1 MRYIKFTLLIY
12 SFLLTW
18 GITTNSISA
27 DEVTPTTTSETTV
40 TPQSQSTSVDSN
52 DEDAAIEEKFYSHDV
67 TIDEY
72 NQNVANFNKVNTDTV
87 KTMVTENSNNLDQV
101 LYIGRPTCY
110 FCRQAS
116 PHLRDFNQLINN
128 QLYYYDI
135 DAEPSAHDFAFKE
148 IGIPGTPTTMRL
160 KNGKVVSAWI
170 SGEKTGQEFYD
181 FLFSAD
187 ANKLAD
193 SYTIKKTVSTD
204 TSNPVITN
212 NQNVEPTVKHIPTN
226 ISQLKEEKTTTE
238 LVNTTSQ
245 PFKPVKKIQ
254 NPATTTNKK
263 NKNSVLPQLGVV
275 PLYHQ
280 PLFKLPI
287 PKIPKQLER
296 TIMLITF
303 LVLYLGFLICLWLS
317 WKEINKRK

>member
-40 TPQSQSTSVDSN
+40 TPQSQSTPVDSN

-67 TIDEY
+67 TIDKY

-116 PHLRDFNQLINN
+116 PHLRDFNQLISN

-135 DAEPSAHDFAFKE
+135 DAEPNAHDFAFKE

-170 SGEKTGQEFYD
+170 GGEKTGQEFYD

-193 SYTIKKTVSTD
+193 SYTIKKTVSAN
-204 TSNPVITN
+204 TSNTVITN
-212 NQNVEPTVKHIPTN
+212 NQNIKPTIKPIPTN
-226 ISQLKEEKTTTE
+226 INQLKEEKTTLE

-245 PFKPVKKIQ
+245 SSKPVKKFR
-254 NPATTTNKK
+254 NKLLIK
-263 NKNSVLPQLGVV
+263 KIKILF
-275 PLYHQ
+275 YH
-280 PLFKLPI
+280 
-287 PKIPKQLER
+287 
-296 TIMLITF
+296 
-303 LVLYLGFLICLWLS
+303 S
-317 WKEINKRK
+317 

>member
-18 GITTNSISA
+18 GITTNNISA

-40 TPQSQSTSVDSN
+40 TPQSQSTPVDSN

-67 TIDEY
+67 TIDKY

-87 KTMVTENSNNLDQV
+87 KTMITENGNNLDQV

-135 DAEPSAHDFAFKE
+135 DAEPIAHDFAFKE

-160 KNGKVVSAWI
+160 KNGKVISAWVG
-170 SGEKTGQEFYD
+170 GEKTGQEFYD

-193 SYTIKKTVSTD
+193 SYTIKKTVSAN
-204 TSNPVITN
+204 TSNTVITN
-212 NQNVEPTVKHIPTN
+212 NQNIKPTIKPIPTN
-226 ISQLKEEKTTTE
+226 INQLKEEKTTLE

-245 PFKPVKKIQ
+245 SSKPVKKVQ
-254 NPATTTNKK
+254 KQTTNKE
-263 NKNSVLPQLGVV
+263 NKNSVLPQLGAV
-275 PLYHQ
+275 PPYHQ

-287 PKIPKQLER
+287 PRLIPKRLER
-296 TIMLITF
+296 IIALVSF
-303 LVLYLGFLICLWLS
+303 LVLYIGITIWTGLS
-317 WKEINKRK
+317 LKNWDKK

>member
-18 GITTNSISA
+18 GITTNNISA

-40 TPQSQSTSVDSN
+40 TPQSQSTPVDSN

-67 TIDEY
+67 TIDKY

-135 DAEPSAHDFAFKE
+135 DAEPNAHDFAFKE

-160 KNGKVVSAWI
+160 KNGKLVSAWVG
-170 SGEKTGQEFYD
+170 GEKTGQEFYE

-193 SYTIKKTVSTD
+193 SYTIKKTVSAN
-204 TSNPVITN
+204 TSNTVITN
-212 NQNVEPTVKHIPTN
+212 NQNIKPTIKPIPTN
-226 ISQLKEEKTTTE
+226 INQLKEEKTTLE

-245 PFKPVKKIQ
+245 SSKPVKKVQ
-254 NPATTTNKK
+254 KQTTNKE
-263 NKNSVLPQLGVV
+263 NKNSVLPQLGAV
-275 PLYHQ
+275 PPYHQ

-287 PKIPKQLER
+287 PRLIPKRLEH
-296 TIMLITF
+296 IIALVSF
-303 LVLYLGFLICLWLS
+303 LVLYIGITIWTGLS
-317 WKEINKRK
+317 LKNWDKK

>member
-40 TPQSQSTSVDSN
+40 TSQSQSIPVDSN

-67 TIDEY
+67 TVDEY
-72 NQNVANFNKVNTDTV
+72 NQNVANFNKVDTNTV
-87 KTMVTENSNNLDQV
+87 KNMVTENTNNLDQV

-135 DAEPSAHDFAFKE
+135 DAEPNAHDFAFKE
-148 IGIPGTPTTMRL
+148 IRIPGTPTTMRL
-160 KNGKVVSAWI
+160 KNGKLVSAWVG
-170 SGEKTGQEFYD
+170 GEKTGQEFYD
-181 FLFSAD
+181 FLFFAD

-193 SYTIKKTVSTD
+193 SYTIKKTVSAN
-204 TSNPVITN
+204 TSNTVITN
-212 NQNVEPTVKHIPTN
+212 NQNVKPTIKPIPTN
-226 ISQLKEEKTTTE
+226 INQLKEEKTTPE

-245 PFKPVKKIQ
+245 SSKPVKKVQ
-254 NPATTTNKK
+254 KQTTNKE
-263 NKNSVLPQLGVV
+263 NKNSVLPQLGAV
-275 PLYHQ
+275 PPYHQ

-287 PKIPKQLER
+287 PRLIPKRLEH
-296 TIMLITF
+296 IIALVSF
-303 LVLYLGFLICLWLS
+303 LVLYIGITIWTGLS
-317 WKEINKRK
+317 LKNWDKK

>member
-40 TPQSQSTSVDSN
+40 TSQSIPVDSN

-67 TIDEY
+67 TVDEY
-72 NQNVANFNKVNTDTV
+72 NQNVANFNKVDTNTV
-87 KTMVTENSNNLDQV
+87 KNMVTENTNNLDQV

-135 DAEPSAHDFAFKE
+135 DVEPNAHDFAFKE

-160 KNGKVVSAWI
+160 KNGKVISAWVG
-170 SGEKTGQEFYD
+170 GEKTGQEFYD

-193 SYTIKKTVSTD
+193 SYTIKKTVSAN
-204 TSNPVITN
+204 TSNTVITN
-212 NQNVEPTVKHIPTN
+212 NQNIKPTIKPIPTN
-226 ISQLKEEKTTTE
+226 INQLKEEKTTLE

-245 PFKPVKKIQ
+245 SFKPVKKVQ
-254 NPATTTNKK
+254 KQTTNKE
-263 NKNSVLPQLGVV
+263 NKNSVLPQLGAV
-275 PLYHQ
+275 PPYHQ

-287 PKIPKQLER
+287 PRLIPKRLER
-296 TIMLITF
+296 IIALVSF
-303 LVLYLGFLICLWLS
+303 LVLYIGITIWTGLS
-317 WKEINKRK
+317 LKNWDKK

>member
-40 TPQSQSTSVDSN
+40 TSQSQSIPVDSN

-67 TIDEY
+67 TVDEY
-72 NQNVANFNKVNTDTV
+72 NQNVANFNKVDTNTV
-87 KTMVTENSNNLDQV
+87 KNMVTENTNNLDQV

-135 DAEPSAHDFAFKE
+135 DAEPNAHDFAFKE

-160 KNGKVVSAWI
+160 KNGKLVSAWVG
-170 SGEKTGQEFYD
+170 GEKTGQEFYD
-181 FLFSAD
+181 FLFFAD

-193 SYTIKKTVSTD
+193 SYTIKKTVSAN
-204 TSNPVITN
+204 TSNTVITN
-212 NQNVEPTVKHIPTN
+212 NQNVKPTIKPIPTN
-226 ISQLKEEKTTTE
+226 INQPKEEKTTPE

-245 PFKPVKKIQ
+245 SSKPVKKVQ
-254 NPATTTNKK
+254 KQTTNKE
-263 NKNSVLPQLGVV
+263 NKNSVLPQLGAV
-275 PLYHQ
+275 PPYHQ

-287 PKIPKQLER
+287 PRLIPKRLEH
-296 TIMLITF
+296 IIALVSF
-303 LVLYLGFLICLWLS
+303 LVLYIGITIWTGLS
-317 WKEINKRK
+317 LKNWDKK

>member
-67 TIDEY
+67 TVDEY
-72 NQNVANFNKVNTDTV
+72 NQNVANFNKVDTNTV
-87 KTMVTENSNNLDQV
+87 KNMVTENTNNLDQV

-135 DAEPSAHDFAFKE
+135 DAEPNAHDFAFKE

-160 KNGKVVSAWI
+160 KNGKLVSAWVG
-170 SGEKTGQEFYD
+170 GEKTGQEFYD
-181 FLFSAD
+181 FLFFAD

-193 SYTIKKTVSTD
+193 SYTIKKTVSAN
-204 TSNPVITN
+204 TSNTVITN
-212 NQNVEPTVKHIPTN
+212 NQNVKPTIKPIPTN
-226 ISQLKEEKTTTE
+226 INQPKEEKTTPE

-245 PFKPVKKIQ
+245 SSKPVKKVQ
-254 NPATTTNKK
+254 KQTTNKE
-263 NKNSVLPQLGVV
+263 NKNSVLPQLGAV
-275 PLYHQ
+275 PPYHQ

-287 PKIPKQLER
+287 PRLIPKRLER
-296 TIMLITF
+296 IIALVSF
-303 LVLYLGFLICLWLS
+303 LVLYIGITIWTGLS
-317 WKEINKRK
+317 LKNWDKK

>member
-1 MRYIKFTLLIY
+1 M
-12 SFLLTW
+12 
-18 GITTNSISA
+18 
-27 DEVTPTTTSETTV
+27 
-40 TPQSQSTSVDSN
+40 
-52 DEDAAIEEKFYSHDV
+52 
-67 TIDEY
+67 
-72 NQNVANFNKVNTDTV
+72 ANFNKVNTDTV

-135 DAEPSAHDFAFKE
+135 DAEPNTHDFAFKE
-148 IGIPGTPTTMRL
+148 IGIPGTPTTIRL
-160 KNGKVVSAWI
+160 KNGKLVSTWVG
-170 SGEKTGQEFYD
+170 GEKTGQEFYD

-193 SYTIKKTVSTD
+193 SYTIKKTVSAN
-204 TSNPVITN
+204 TSNTVITN
-212 NQNVEPTVKHIPTN
+212 NQNVKPTIKPIPTN
-226 ISQLKEEKTTTE
+226 INQLKEEKTTPE

-245 PFKPVKKIQ
+245 SSKPVKKVQ
-254 NPATTTNKK
+254 KQTTNKED
-263 NKNSVLPQLGVV
+263 KNSVLPQLGAV

-287 PKIPKQLER
+287 PRLIPKRLER
-296 TIMLITF
+296 IIALVSF
-303 LVLYLGFLICLWLS
+303 LVLYIGITIWTGLS
-317 WKEINKRK
+317 LKNWDKK

>member
-40 TPQSQSTSVDSN
+40 TSQSIPVDSN

-67 TIDEY
+67 TVDEY
-72 NQNVANFNKVNTDTV
+72 NQNVANFNKVDTNTV
-87 KTMVTENSNNLDQV
+87 KNMVTENTNNLDQV

-135 DAEPSAHDFAFKE
+135 DVEPNAHDFAFKE

-160 KNGKVVSAWI
+160 KNGKLVSAWVG
-170 SGEKTGQEFYD
+170 GEKTGQEFYE

-193 SYTIKKTVSTD
+193 SYTIKKTTNTN
-204 TSNPVITN
+204 TSNLTVTN
-212 NQNVEPTVKHIPTN
+212 NKDNKREVVKPIPTL
-226 ISQLKEEKTTTE
+226 ITQPEKEETNTE
-238 LVNTTSQ
+238 LIVNTTSQ
-245 PFKPVKKIQ
+245 VSKPVKKVQ
-254 NPATTTNKK
+254 KQTTNKE
-263 NKNSVLPQLGVV
+263 NKNSVLPQLGAV
-275 PLYHQ
+275 PPYHQ

-287 PKIPKQLER
+287 PRLIPKRLER
-296 TIMLITF
+296 IIALVSF
-303 LVLYLGFLICLWLS
+303 LVLYIGITIWIGLS
-317 WKEINKRK
+317 LKNWDKK

>member
-40 TPQSQSTSVDSN
+40 TPQSKSTPVDSN

-87 KTMVTENSNNLDQV
+87 KTMITENGNNLDQV

-110 FCRQAS
+110 FCRQAF

-135 DAEPSAHDFAFKE
+135 DAEPNAHDFAFKE

-160 KNGKVVSAWI
+160 KNGKLVSAWVG
-170 SGEKTGQEFYD
+170 GEKTGQEFYD
-181 FLFSAD
+181 FLFFAD

-193 SYTIKKTVSTD
+193 SYTIKKTVSAN
-204 TSNPVITN
+204 TSNTVITN
-212 NQNVEPTVKHIPTN
+212 NQNVKPTIKPIPTN
-226 ISQLKEEKTTTE
+226 INQLKEEKTTLE

-245 PFKPVKKIQ
+245 SSKPVKKVQ
-254 NPATTTNKK
+254 KQTTNKE
-263 NKNSVLPQLGVV
+263 NKNSVLPQLGAV
-275 PLYHQ
+275 PPYHQ

-287 PKIPKQLER
+287 PRLIPKRLER
-296 TIMLITF
+296 IIALVSF
-303 LVLYLGFLICLWLS
+303 LVLYIGITIWTGLS
-317 WKEINKRK
+317 LKNWDKK

>member
-40 TPQSQSTSVDSN
+40 TSQSQSIPVDSN

-67 TIDEY
+67 TVDEY
-72 NQNVANFNKVNTDTV
+72 NQNVANFNKVDTNTV
-87 KTMVTENSNNLDQV
+87 KNMVTENTNNLDQV

-135 DAEPSAHDFAFKE
+135 DAEPNAHDFAFKE

-160 KNGKVVSAWI
+160 KNGKLVSAWVG
-170 SGEKTGQEFYD
+170 GEKTGQEFYD
-181 FLFSAD
+181 FLFFAD

-193 SYTIKKTVSTD
+193 SYTIKKTVSTN
-204 TSNPVITN
+204 TSNTVITN
-212 NQNVEPTVKHIPTN
+212 NQNVKPTIKPIPTN
-226 ISQLKEEKTTTE
+226 INQPKEEKTTPE

-245 PFKPVKKIQ
+245 SSKPVKKVQ
-254 NPATTTNKK
+254 KQTTNKE
-263 NKNSVLPQLGVV
+263 NKNSVLPQLGAV
-275 PLYHQ
+275 PPYHQ

-287 PKIPKQLER
+287 PRLIPKRLER
-296 TIMLITF
+296 IIALVSF
-303 LVLYLGFLICLWLS
+303 LVLYIGITIWTGLS
-317 WKEINKRK
+317 LKNWDKK

>member
-170 SGEKTGQEFYD
+170 GGEKTGQEFYD

-193 SYTIKKTVSTD
+193 SYTIKKTVSAN
-204 TSNPVITN
+204 TSNTVITN
-212 NQNVEPTVKHIPTN
+212 NQNIKPTIKPIPTN
-226 ISQLKEEKTTTE
+226 INQLKEEKTTPE

-245 PFKPVKKIQ
+245 SSKPVKKVQ
-254 NPATTTNKK
+254 KQTTNKE
-263 NKNSVLPQLGVV
+263 NKNSVLPQLGAV

-287 PKIPKQLER
+287 PRLIPKRLER
-296 TIMLITF
+296 IIALVSF
-303 LVLYLGFLICLWLS
+303 LVLYIGITIWTGLS
-317 WKEINKRK
+317 LKNWDKK